1 MSALWRGAVGSSI
14 RPTGGRPQGGLVDRQ
29 QDTTGDYGYDLAHEA
44 AGRPRTPEQPRP
56 EGEKPPVAR
65 RGDDG
70 EDFSYDEAHDF

>member
-1 MSALWRGAVGSSI
+1 M
-14 RPTGGRPQGGLVDRQ
+14 DRQ
-29 QDTTGDYGYDLAHEA
+29 QDATGDYGYDLAHEA